1 MCRFLMV
8 KSPSPFPIGEILERF
23 AEMAEKSR
31 APDGD
36 RQADGWGAGWL
47 DKRGNWQIR
56 KSIRPVWEE
65 IGASSGIPQ
74 SRIFLIHA
82 RSASFPGHKEV
93 VAYNQPFVSDAFA
106 FVFNGFLRGVSFPF
120 PVKGDI
126 GAQKIWTLLSGLM
139 ETVDPETGLA
149 RLTELLNRNTRR
161 IQALNIGICDKNHLF
176 ASCRYVGDE
185 PYYQLYYHNA
195 PALSMI
201 CSEPLMGFPFSP
213 LPRQRV
219 FKL

>member
-8 KSPSPFPIGEILERF
+8 KSPSPIPVGPILERF
-23 AEMAEKSR
+23 AGMAERSR

-47 DKRGNWQIR
+47 DQRGNWRIR
-56 KSIRPVWEE
+56 KSIRPVWEDS
-65 IGASSGIPQ
+65 GAFRGIPE
-74 SRIFLIHA
+74 SRVFLIHA
-82 RSASFPGHKEV
+82 RSASFPRHKEV
-93 VAYNQPFVSDAFA
+93 IAYNQPFVDDAFA

-126 GAQKIWTLLSGLM
+126 GAQKIWTLLSSLM
-139 ETVDPETGLA
+139 ATAGPETCLA
-149 RLTELLNRNTRR
+149 RLMELLDRNTRL

-176 ASCRYVGDE
+176 ASCRYIGDE
-185 PYYQLYYHNA
+185 PYYQLHYHKA

-201 CSEPLMGFPFSP
+201 CSEPLAGFRFSP
-213 LPRQRV
+213 MPRQGV